1 MRIQL
6 GYTIELDLSAP
17 MAVVGVL
24 NVHPSRVKDLLAPD
38 EVQIFPQVPSE
49 SYTDAFGNRCL
60 RFSAPQG
67 VLRLTNSTLIEDSGD
82 PDPVPW
88 DAAQIPIERLPA
100 DAVQF
105 LLASR
110 YCEVDQLSGL
120 AWSLFG
126 HIPQGWPRVQAI
138 LDWVHSEVT
147 FGYQFARSTKTA
159 IDVSIEKRGVCRDF
173 QHLAVT
179 LCRAMHIPARYATG
193 YLGDIRIPP
202 VPGAMDF
209 SAWFEVYLGGRW
221 WTCDAR
227 HNVPRVGRVLMATG
241 RDAADVALTTTFGL
255 SWLKTFE
262 VVSYEVTEEQPAYG
276 LNHGQINQGQINQ
289 GQIDHGQLNHS
300 QPCASETFTVTSMP

>member
-17 MAVVGVL
+17 MAVVAVL

-38 EVQIFPQVPSE
+38 EVQILPQVQSE
-49 SYTDAFGNRCL
+49 SYFDSFGNRCV
-60 RFSAPQG
+60 RFLAPKG
-67 VLRLTNSTLIEDSGD
+67 IVKLSNSTLIEDSGD
-82 PDPVPW
+82 PDPIPW
-88 DAAQIPIERLPA
+88 NAEQIPVEHLPPE
-100 DAVQF
+100 AVQF

-110 YCEVDQLSGL
+110 YCEVDELSGL

-126 HIPQGWPRVQAI
+126 HTQQGWPRVQAI

-147 FGYQFARSTKTA
+147 FGYEFARSTKTA
-159 IDVSIEKRGVCRDF
+159 FDVSTEKRGVCRDF
-173 QHLAVT
+173 QHLAIT

-202 VPGAMDF
+202 VPCPMDF

-227 HNVPRVGRVLMATG
+227 HNTPRIGRVLMATG
-241 RDAADVALTTTFGL
+241 RDAADVAITTSFGL
-255 SWLKTFE
+255 SWLRSFE
-262 VVSYEVTEEQPAYG
+262 VVSYEVTGDAVMHPM
-276 LNHGQINQGQINQ
+276 NSGQTG
-289 GQIDHGQLNHS
+289 
-300 QPCASETFTVTSMP
+300 ASDTLTVTFIL